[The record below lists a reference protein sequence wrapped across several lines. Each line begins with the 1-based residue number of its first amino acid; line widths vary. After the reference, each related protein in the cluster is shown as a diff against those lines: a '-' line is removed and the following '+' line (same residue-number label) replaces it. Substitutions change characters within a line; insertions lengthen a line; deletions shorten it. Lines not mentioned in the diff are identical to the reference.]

1 MMLRSINPA
10 DGSTLKTFTGFS
22 EADAKRALA
31 HAAAAAPAWAAL
43 PVAER
48 RAAMLRAAQVLRVRR
63 EEFARLITQE
73 MGKLIQ
79 EARAEIDK
87 CVWGCEYYAERAAA
101 FLAEEEIETDAG
113 RSYVAYEPLGTVLAV
128 MPWNFPFWQV
138 FRAAAPML
146 MAGNTM
152 LLKHASNVPQCALA
166 IEGVFKEAGFP
177 EAVFQTLLIPAAMVA
192 RVVEDD
198 RVHAVTLTGSE
209 AAGREVA
216 AVAGAHL
223 KKTVL
228 ELGGSDAFVVLEDA
242 ALDDAVRH
250 AVASRFQNA
259 GQSCVAAKRFVVVES
274 VAQDFVQRLKRA
286 VEGLRMGDPMNEA
299 TTLGPLARHDLRDAL
314 HQQVLESIA
323 RGAVAVTGCAPE
335 GGPGA
340 FYQASILDRVRP
352 GMPAYEEELF
362 GPVAAIIRAKDE
374 ADALRIAN
382 DSRFGLGGSVWTA
395 DVARGERMARQ
406 LQCGVVFVNG
416 MVKSDPRLPFGGVKH
431 SGYGRELAVYG
442 IREFVNVKTVWIR

>member
-31 HAAAAAPAWAAL
+31 RAAAAAPAWAAL

-48 RAAMLRAAQVLRVRR
+48 GAAMLRAAQVLRARR

-73 MGKLIQ
+73 MGKLIR

-87 CVWGCEYYAERAAA
+87 CVWGCEYYAEWAAA

-138 FRAAAPML
+138 FRAAVPVL

-166 IEGVFKEAGFP
+166 IEGVFKEAAFP

-242 ALDDAVRH
+242 PLDDAVRH
-250 AVASRFQNA
+250 AVVSRFQNA
-259 GQSCVAAKRFVVVES
+259 GQSCIAAKRFVVVEA
-274 VAQDFVQRLKRA
+274 VAQDFVQRLKMA
-286 VEGLRMGDPMNEA
+286 VERLQMGDPMNEA
-299 TTLGPLARHDLRDAL
+299 TTLGPLARHDLRDVL
-314 HQQVLESIA
+314 HQQVMESIA

-335 GGPGA
+335 AGPGA
-340 FYQASILDRVRP
+340 FYQPSILDRVRP
-352 GMPAYEEELF
+352 GMPAYDEELF
-362 GPVAAIIRAKDE
+362 GPVAAVIRAKDE
-374 ADALRIAN
+374 DDAMRIAN

-395 DVARGERMARQ
+395 DAARGERLARR
-406 LQCGVVFVNG
+406 LQCGVAFVNG

-442 IREFVNVKTVWIR
+442 MREFVNVKTVWIR

>member
-1 MMLRSINPA
+1 
-10 DGSTLKTFTGFS
+10 
-22 EADAKRALA
+22 
-31 HAAAAAPAWAAL
+31 
-43 PVAER
+43 
-48 RAAMLRAAQVLRVRR
+48 
-63 EEFARLITQE
+63 
-73 MGKLIQ
+73 
-79 EARAEIDK
+79 
-87 CVWGCEYYAERAAA
+87 
-101 FLAEEEIETDAG
+101 
-113 RSYVAYEPLGTVLAV
+113 
-128 MPWNFPFWQV
+128 
-138 FRAAAPML
+138 
-146 MAGNTM
+146 
-152 LLKHASNVPQCALA
+152 
-166 IEGVFKEAGFP
+166 
-177 EAVFQTLLIPAAMVA
+177 
-192 RVVEDD
+192 
-198 RVHAVTLTGSE
+198 
-209 AAGREVA
+209 
-216 AVAGAHL
+216 
-223 KKTVL
+223 
-228 ELGGSDAFVVLEDA
+228 
-242 ALDDAVRH
+242 
-250 AVASRFQNA
+250 
-259 GQSCVAAKRFVVVES
+259 
-274 VAQDFVQRLKRA
+274 
-286 VEGLRMGDPMNEA
+286 MGDPMNEA